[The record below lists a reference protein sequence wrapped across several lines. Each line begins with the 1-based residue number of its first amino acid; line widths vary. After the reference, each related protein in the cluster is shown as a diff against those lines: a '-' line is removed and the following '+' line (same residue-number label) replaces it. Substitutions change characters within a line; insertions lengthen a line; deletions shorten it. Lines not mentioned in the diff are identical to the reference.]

1 MTTNEQKL
9 NKVLLILEQ
18 QTNEQKLNQTLLIL
32 KSILPILE
40 QQTEALQAM
49 TLEMNIIRSKIAPS
63 IGTRDQM
70 KLDLPK
76 IIRHLTKTTGLNDFQ
91 KATALSIVKSQK
103 YTRSAQLFEDLGSA
117 GNLGSS
123 SFYKAMY
130 CHLREH
136 NIKRTKVRLSGF
148 PNPISVYYDDLSER
162 RHCNPPNM

>member
-18 QTNEQKLNQTLLIL
+18 QTNEQKLNQTQLIL

-40 QQTEALQAM
+40 QQTEALQVMA
-49 TLEMNIIRSKIAPS
+49 LEMNIIRSKIAPS

-76 IIRHLTKTTGLNDFQ
+76 FIHHQTTGLTDFQ
-91 KATALSIVKSQK
+91 KETALSIIKSQK
-103 YTRSAQLFEDLGSA
+103 YTRSAQLFEDLGPA
-117 GNLGSS
+117 GNLCSS

-130 CHLREH
+130 CHLMEH
-136 NIKRTKVRLSGF
+136 SIRRTKKRLSGF
-148 PNPISVYYDDLSER
+148 PHPISVYYEDLSER